1 MTTRHMN
8 YDLVIYNAEI
18 VDGTG
23 SPAYAGDVAIRD
35 GRIEKIGELGPHSAK
50 HEINAAGLALTP
62 GFIDS
67 HSHADL
73 TFPAGSAE
81 NEKLRMGVTTEVIG
95 QCGYS
100 PYPLSSRHALLRK
113 KSMAGFLPGVAFSW
127 DWSTLAEYRAMVEKR
142 GMTHHAV
149 PLVGHGSVRQAVMGD
164 SQTKPSPAELDKMR
178 GLVDEAMKD
187 GAYGLSTGLIYAPGC
202 FSETDEIIALARVA
216 SDNHG
221 LYVTHVRGETAS
233 LIDAAMDEALAV
245 SRATGAPLQISHL
258 KVIGLK
264 PENQGRINAVIQKL
278 EAAKAQGMDIGFD
291 CYPYT
296 QGSTVLSSLLPRWA
310 HAEGVSGLLDLLRSS
325 EQRRKIRDSIEAD
338 DHGGEDWLL
347 ACGFDAVKV
356 GSVSE
361 SSAQGY
367 VGRNLREISDDTGKN
382 PYDALFDILVED
394 NAGTVMVFSM
404 LRPEDRNTV
413 ITHPLT
419 MIGTDAI
426 PCPPGQGRPHPR
438 GYGAFPKILGGLVRE
453 LGLMSFEEA
462 VRKMTQMSARRYGLE
477 DRGTIAEGMW
487 ADMVVLDRTAIIDR
501 ATYENPRQRPEGLHY
516 VFVEGQL
523 ALEHGE
529 LRTTN
534 AGRFI

>member
-1 MTTRHMN
+1 MN
-8 YDLVIYNAEI
+8 YDLVIYNVEI

-23 SPAYAGDVAIRD
+23 TPAYTGDVAIRN
-35 GRIEKIGELGPHSAK
+35 GRIEKIGELGSHSAK
-50 HEINAAGLALTP
+50 REINADGLTLAP

-81 NEKLRMGVTTEVIG
+81 NEKLRMGVTTEVFG
-95 QCGYS
+95 QCGFS
-100 PYPLSSRHALLRK
+100 PCPLSSQYSSLRQ

-127 DWSTLAEYRAMVEKR
+127 DWTNLAEYKAVVEKR

-149 PLVGHGSVRQAVMGD
+149 PLVGHGSIRQAVMGD
-164 SQTKPSPAELDKMR
+164 SQAKPSPPDLDKMCT
-178 GLVDEAMKD
+178 LVDEAMKY
-187 GAYGLSTGLIYAPGC
+187 GAYGISTGLIYAPGC
-202 FSETDEIIALARVA
+202 FSETDEVIALSRVA
-216 SDNHG
+216 ADHNR

-245 SRATGAPLQISHL
+245 SRASGAPLQISHL
-258 KVIGLK
+258 KVIGLR
-264 PENQGRINAVIQKL
+264 PENQGRINSVIQKL
-278 EAAKAQGMDIGFD
+278 EAAKTQGIDIGFD

-296 QGSTVLSSLLPRWA
+296 QGSTMLSALLPRWA
-310 HAEGVSGLLDLLRSS
+310 HAEGVSGLLERLRSP
-325 EQRRKIRDSIEAD
+325 EDRRKIRDSIEAD

-347 ACGFDAVKV
+347 ACGFEAVKV
-356 GSVSE
+356 GSVSD
-361 SSAQGY
+361 SSAQRY
-367 VGRNLREISDDTGKN
+367 VGRNLREIADDTGKD
-382 PYDALFDILVED
+382 PYDALFDILLED
-394 NAGTVMVFSM
+394 NAGAIMVFSM
-404 LRPEDRNTV
+404 LRPEDMHTV

-438 GYGAFPKILGGLVRE
+438 GYGTFPKILGRLVRE
-453 LGLMSFEEA
+453 LGLMSLEEA
-462 VRKMTQMSARRYGLE
+462 VRKMTEAPARRLGLE

-487 ADMVVLDRTAIIDR
+487 ADMVIFDRATIIDR
-501 ATYENPRQRPEGLHY
+501 ATYEDPRQHPDGLHY
-516 VFVEGQL
+516 VFVEGRL

-529 LRTTN
+529 LRAVN